1 MNWQNYNK
9 NSLKMYIWL
18 NYWILIF
25 WFSFFIFFFNNSN
38 FFTLLLIS
46 EFIWI
51 ILYVLA
57 ITNGLLFD
65 ELNFFSFTFF
75 FLGLAGIEFS
85 FCLLLLLLF
94 KSVNFSLNLKKNEK
108 FFLNNIYSSANY
120 LNLNK
125 YF

>member
-1 MNWQNYNK
+1 
-9 NSLKMYIWL
+9 MYIWL
-18 NYWILIF
+18 NYWIIIF
-25 WFSFFIFFFNNSN
+25 WFSFFIFFFNSSN
-38 FFTLLLIS
+38 FISLLLLS
-46 EFIWI
+46 ELIWV

-65 ELNFFSFTFF
+65 ELNYFTFTFF

-94 KSVNFSLNLKKNEK
+94 KTLNLSLNLKKNEK
-108 FFLNNIYSSANY
+108 TFFNNIYSSINY

-125 YF
+125 FF